1 MHNKENGPIWELMQN
16 GSPRSQNDRAT
27 PRVKQDHGQ
36 MVAGKAGKDGPLL
49 LSA

>member
-1 MHNKENGPIWELMQN
+1 MEGHVA
-16 GSPRSQNDRAT
+16 RAT
-27 PRVKQDHGQ
+27 EATPCVKQDHGQ